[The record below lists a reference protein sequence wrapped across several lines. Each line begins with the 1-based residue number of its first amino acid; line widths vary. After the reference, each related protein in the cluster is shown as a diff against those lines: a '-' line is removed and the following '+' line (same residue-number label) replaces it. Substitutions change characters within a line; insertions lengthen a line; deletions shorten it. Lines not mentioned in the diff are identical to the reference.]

1 MHDNPNIKYRPSL
14 IEENPALL
22 IWLLLLVAY
31 LLVVVIA
38 KYAWFV
44 RDEQIIEAT
53 LWLLLIAM
61 GMFIAVHQFLRAGK
75 IRNKHGL
82 TSCRPFRRAGSG
94 NWWRRRGTKRPRS
107 FLDMTSMANPGNGM
121 TKPGSCRH

>member
-38 KYAWFV
+38 KYAWFI
-44 RDEQIIEAT
+44 RDEQIVEAT
-53 LWLLLIAM
+53 LWLLLIAL
-61 GMFIAVHQFLRAGK
+61 ADVH
-75 IRNKHGL
+75 
-82 TSCRPFRRAGSG
+82 RRSSVPSG
-94 NWWRRRGTKRPRS
+94 RQDQG
-107 FLDMTSMANPGNGM
+107 TSMAEPATDRSAARGAG
-121 TKPGSCRH
+121 TGGEGVERRDRGRSWI